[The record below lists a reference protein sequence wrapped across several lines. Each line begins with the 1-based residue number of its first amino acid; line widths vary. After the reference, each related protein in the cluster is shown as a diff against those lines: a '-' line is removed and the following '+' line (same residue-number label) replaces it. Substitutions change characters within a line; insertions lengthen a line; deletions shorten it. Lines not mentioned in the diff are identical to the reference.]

1 MQDLADDVWDRSFY
15 IHTGTFLHQILC
27 WAHRK
32 WGAVCFCTCTDMM
45 PCLILCESHS
55 LRAAHLLCRHTDRF
69 LHPALCWAH
78 KYGIL
83 QTCLEMQQRSC
94 TIIRILSSPTLLFLR
109 EKTTSNSY
117 FSRYFRNKYK
127 SKDQQWSVILQI
139 KTNNHLT
146 KTYNFSFRQ
155 IKIWNYI

>member
-1 MQDLADDVWDRSFY
+1 MAVCNNCTSGDEIFFLLRNIYWEILYIHRCILQDLADDVWDRSFY

-83 QTCLEMQQRSC
+83 QTCQNLQGEKRNQNHAVPSICKFDYSRCGFFGQV
-94 TIIRILSSPTLLFLR
+94 LFA
-109 EKTTSNSY
+109 T
-117 FSRYFRNKYK
+117 
-127 SKDQQWSVILQI
+127 
-139 KTNNHLT
+139 
-146 KTYNFSFRQ
+146 
-155 IKIWNYI
+155 